1 MNNFKFISL
10 VLLLTSQLGLAQGI
24 EFRTGTWEEIKAMA
38 KKENKL
44 IFFDA
49 YTSWCGPCKWMDK
62 NTFLD
67 KETGDFY
74 NENVIAF
81 KQDMEKGEGPMLLK
95 KFGISQFPTFLF
107 IDENEEVVHKGMGAK
122 EPAVFI
128 EFAKQAIDP
137 ALRLEGLK
145 VQYKDGD
152 RNPSFIRRYLFA
164 LRDAGEGRQEV
175 LDWYLSYTTDEQL
188 LSAENYE
195 LIKKMIGD
203 PYHPKFMFLE
213 KNRSTYE
220 RLVGA
225 KEVKEMLYNA
235 YNTFLVMAMYSGDKD
250 RWENAKIRT
259 RESGFEDA
267 GKLIT
272 MVSIY
277 YYQRNE
283 QWDDYI
289 LSIDDYVND
298 YNISGGDMAYYAN
311 EIARNDNIQRKDQL
325 NLALGWINRSI
336 KMESK
341 YRNNHAKAALLLK
354 MGNTKKALKAAETA
368 LSLATDEE
376 KEKSW
381 TAPTVAL
388 IKKIKESA

>member
-259 RESGFEDA
+259 GESGFEDA